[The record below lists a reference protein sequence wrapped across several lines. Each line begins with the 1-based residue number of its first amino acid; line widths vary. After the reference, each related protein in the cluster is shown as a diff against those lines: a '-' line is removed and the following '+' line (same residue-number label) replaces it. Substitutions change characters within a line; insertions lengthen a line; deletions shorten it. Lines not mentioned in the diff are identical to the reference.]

1 MKRRSLLHL
10 FWTVPFALLLRNKI
24 SLAPKPEPL
33 PEPMLESLPE
43 PPPKSGSGPVHECV
57 DRPELP
63 CPACAKWTGDPLAI
77 KGTTLFRRRVS

>member
-10 FWTVPFALLLRNKI
+10 FWTVPLALFLRNKI
-24 SLAPKPEPL
+24 SLASKPEPPPQPLPRPL
-33 PEPMLESLPE
+33 PEP
-43 PPPKSGSGPVHECV
+43 GRGPIHECV

-77 KGTTLFRRRVS
+77 KGTKLIRRRVS